1 MLVKTDSHGGSVES
15 LIQSIGR
22 EPIHLTA
29 FDKTNKPEE
38 ICGHSVMMGFLDNE
52 MNEKVFTGRA
62 LKIAV

>member
-1 MLVKTDSHGGSVES
+1 MCYENTAF
-15 LIQSIGR
+15 ISIGR

-29 FDKTNKPEE
+29 IDKTNKPEE
-38 ICGHSVMMGFLDNE
+38 ISGHSVMMGFLDNE